1 MKITPTDLIINPDGT
16 IYHLNLHPE
25 NIADTIITVGD
36 PDRVKFVSQYFD
48 SIEFQISKREFV
60 THTGYLNGKRLSVI
74 SSGIGTDNVEILMN
88 ELDALVNIN
97 FETLEVK
104 PDYKSLNIIRLGTSG
119 SLQES
124 IPVDSFVVSEWGIG
138 FDALGFFYE
147 TEPNETTKKLKK
159 DFDLEFMPYCNPSG
173 VELFKM
179 FTENTP
185 DNWLSGA
192 TVTCPGFYAP
202 QGRTLRYNPKIE
214 GLLQK
219 MNQFNHG
226 GIRLTN
232 LEMETAGYY
241 LMGKILG
248 HEVLSISAI
257 LAGRMTNK
265 FSQQADKQVDS
276 LIRFALEKLTKP
288 VNFINPNSNKIA

>member
-1 MKITPTDLIINPDGT
+1 MKISPTDLIINPDGT

-25 NIADTIITVGD
+25 NIADIIIAVGD

-48 SIEFQISKREFV
+48 SIELQVSKREFV

-88 ELDALVNIN
+88 ELDALVNIDFN
-97 FETLEVK
+97 TLEVK
-104 PDYKSLNIIRLGTSG
+104 PEHKTLNIIRLGTSG
-119 SLQES
+119 SLQGS
-124 IPVDSFVVSEWGIG
+124 IPVNSFVVSKLGIG
-138 FDALGFFYE
+138 LDALGFFYE
-147 TEPNETTKKLKK
+147 TEPNETVKKIKE
-159 DFDLEFMPYCNPSG
+159 DFELEFMPYCNPAG
-173 VELFKM
+173 NDLFQL
-179 FTENTP
+179 FTQNTS
-185 DNWLSGA
+185 DNWFTGA

-214 GLLQK
+214 RLLHK
-219 MNQFNHG
+219 MNQFFHE
-226 GIRLTN
+226 GITLMN

-257 LAGRMTNK
+257 LANRMTNE

-276 LIRFALEKLTKP
+276 LIRSALKKLT
-288 VNFINPNSNKIA
+288 F

>member
-1 MKITPTDLIINPDGT
+1 MKISPTDLIINQDGT

-25 NIADTIITVGD
+25 NIADIIIAVGD

-48 SIEFQISKREFV
+48 SIELQVSKREFV

-88 ELDALVNIN
+88 ELDALVNIDFN
-97 FETLEVK
+97 TSEVK
-104 PDYKSLNIIRLGTSG
+104 PEHKTLNIIRLGTSG
-119 SLQES
+119 SLQEN
-124 IPVDSFVVSEWGIG
+124 IPVNSFVVSKLGIG
-138 FDALGFFYE
+138 LDALGFFYE
-147 TEPNETTKKLKK
+147 TEPNETVKKIKE
-159 DFDLEFMPYCNPSG
+159 DFELEFMPYCNAAG
-173 VELFKM
+173 NDLFQL
-179 FTENTP
+179 FTQNTP
-185 DNWLSGA
+185 DNWFTGA

-214 GLLQK
+214 RLLHK
-219 MNQFNHG
+219 MNQFFHE
-226 GIRLTN
+226 GITLTN

-257 LAGRMTNK
+257 LANRMTNE
-265 FSQQADKQVDS
+265 FSQQADIQVDN
-276 LIRFALEKLTKP
+276 LIRSALKKLT
-288 VNFINPNSNKIA
+288 F

>member
-1 MKITPTDLIINPDGT
+1 MKISPTDLILNPDGT

-48 SIEFQISKREFV
+48 SIDFQVSKREFV

-88 ELDALVNIN
+88 ELDALVNIDLN
-97 FETLEVK
+97 TLEVK
-104 PDYKSLNIIRLGTSG
+104 QQHKSLNIIRLGTSG

-124 IPVDSFVVSEWGIG
+124 IPINSFVVSERGIG
-138 FDALGFFYE
+138 LDALGFFYE
-147 TEPNETTKKLKK
+147 TESNETTKKIKE

-173 VELFKM
+173 YNLYQLF
-179 FTENTP
+179 TQNTL
-185 DNWLSGA
+185 DNWFHGA

-202 QGRTLRYNPKIE
+202 QGRTLRYSPKIE
-214 GLLQK
+214 RLLQK
-219 MNQFNHG
+219 MNQFYDG
-226 GIRLTN
+226 ETTLTN

-241 LMGKILG
+241 LMGKVLG

-257 LAGRMTNK
+257 LANRMTNE

-276 LIRFALEKLTKP
+276 LIRIALEKLT
-288 VNFINPNSNKIA
+288 N

>member
-97 FETLEVK
+97 FETLEVNPEHK
-104 PDYKSLNIIRLGTSG
+104 ALKIIRLGTSG
-119 SLQES
+119 SLQVS
-124 IPVDSFVVSEWGIG
+124 IPVNSFVVSEWGIG

-147 TEPNETTKKLKK
+147 TEPNETTTKIKQ

-173 VELFKM
+173 HELFQL

-185 DNWLSGA
+185 DNWFEGA

-219 MNQFNHG
+219 MNLFYHG
-226 GIRLTN
+226 GVKLTN

-257 LAGRMTNK
+257 LANRITNE
-265 FSQQADKQVDS
+265 FSQHADKQVDN
-276 LIRFALEKLTKP
+276 LIKFALEKLT
-288 VNFINPNSNKIA
+288 

>member
-1 MKITPTDLIINPDGT
+1 MKISPTDLILNPDGT

-48 SIEFQISKREFV
+48 SIDFQVSKREFV

-88 ELDALVNIN
+88 ELDALVNIDLN
-97 FETLEVK
+97 TLEVK
-104 PDYKSLNIIRLGTSG
+104 EKHKSLNIIRLGTSG

-124 IPVDSFVVSEWGIG
+124 IPVNSFVVSEWGIVL
-138 FDALGFFYE
+138 DALGFFYE
-147 TEPNETTKKLKK
+147 TESNETTKKIKE

-173 VELFKM
+173 YNLFQLFKQ
-179 FTENTP
+179 NTF
-185 DNWLSGA
+185 DNWFHGA

-202 QGRTLRYNPKIE
+202 QGRTLRYSPKIE

-219 MNQFNHG
+219 MNQFYHG
-226 GIRLTN
+226 ETTLTN

-241 LMGKILG
+241 LMGKVLG

-257 LAGRMTNK
+257 LANRMTNE

-276 LIRFALEKLTKP
+276 LIRIALEKLT
-288 VNFINPNSNKIA
+288 N

>member
-1 MKITPTDLIINPDGT
+1 MKITPTDLIINTDGT

-48 SIEFQISKREFV
+48 TVELKINKREFV
-60 THTGYLNGKRLSVI
+60 THTGYLNGKRISVI

-88 ELDALVNIN
+88 ELDALANIDFN
-97 FETLEVK
+97 TLEIK
-104 PDYKSLNIIRLGTSG
+104 PEHKTLNIIRLGTSG

-124 IPVDSFVVSEWGIG
+124 IPLNSFVVSEWGIG

-147 TEPNETTKKLKK
+147 TEPNETTNRLKAE
-159 DFDLEFMPYCNPSG
+159 FGLEFMPYCNPSG
-173 VELFKM
+173 YDLFQL
-179 FTENTP
+179 FSENTP
-185 DNWLSGA
+185 DTWFTGA

-202 QGRTLRYNPKIE
+202 QGRTLRYTPKIE
-214 GLLQK
+214 GLLYK
-219 MNQFNHG
+219 FNQFYHN
-226 GIRLTN
+226 GIALTN

-241 LMGKILG
+241 LMGKVLG

-257 LAGRMTNK
+257 LANRITNK

-276 LIRFALEKLTKP
+276 LIKFALERLT
-288 VNFINPNSNKIA
+288 

>member
-16 IYHLNLHPE
+16 IYHLNLLPE
-25 NIADTIITVGD
+25 HIADTIITVGD

-60 THTGYLNGKRLSVI
+60 THTGYLNGKRLTVI
-74 SSGIGTDNVEILMN
+74 SSGIGT
-88 ELDALVNIN
+88 
-97 FETLEVK
+97 VK
-104 PDYKSLNIIRLGTSG
+104 SEHKSLNIIRLGTSG

-124 IPVDSFVVSEWGIG
+124 IPVNSFVVSEWGIG

-147 TEPNETTKKLKK
+147 TEPNETTTLIKQ
-159 DFDLEFMPYCNPSG
+159 DFNLEFMPYCNPSG
-173 VELFKM
+173 YNLFKL
-179 FTENTP
+179 FIESSPEN
-185 DNWLSGA
+185 WFAGA

-219 MNQFNHG
+219 MNQFYHAG
-226 GIRLTN
+226 VKLAN

-241 LMGKILG
+241 LMGQVLG

-257 LAGRMTNK
+257 LANRMTNE
-265 FSQQADKQVDS
+265 FSQQADKQVDT
-276 LIRFALEKLTKP
+276 LIRFALDRLTLK
-288 VNFINPNSNKIA
+288 

>member
-1 MKITPTDLIINPDGT
+1 MKISPTDLIINPDGT

-48 SIEFQISKREFV
+48 SIEFQVSKREFV

-88 ELDALVNIN
+88 ELDALVNID
-97 FETLEVK
+97 FKTFEVK
-104 PDYKSLNIIRLGTSG
+104 QEHKTLNIIRLGTSG
-119 SLQES
+119 SLQKT
-124 IPVDSFVVSEWGIG
+124 IPVDSFVVSEWGVG
-138 FDALGFFYE
+138 FDALGLFYHSQSSQ
-147 TEPNETTKKLKK
+147 TIYDLRR
-159 DFDLEFMPYCNPSG
+159 DLGLEFTPYCNQAG
-173 VELFKM
+173 LDLFKLFM
-179 FTENTP
+179 ENAP
-185 DNWLSGA
+185 ENWFAGM

-202 QGRTLRYNPKIE
+202 QGRILRYSPKIN

-219 MNQFNHG
+219 MSGYYRDGN
-226 GIRLTN
+226 ILTN

-241 LMGKILG
+241 LMGKVLG

-257 LAGRMTNK
+257 LANRMTNE

-276 LIRFALEKLTKP
+276 LIKIALEKLTGLP
-288 VNFINPNSNKIA
+288 R

>member
-1 MKITPTDLIINPDGT
+1 MKISPTDLIINPDGT
-16 IYHLNLHPE
+16 IYHLNLLPE

-48 SIEFQISKREFV
+48 SIELKISKREFV
-60 THTGYLNGKRLSVI
+60 THTGYLNGKRLTVI

-88 ELDALVNIN
+88 ELDALVNIDFN
-97 FETLEVK
+97 TLEVK
-104 PDYKSLNIIRLGTSG
+104 SEHKSLKIIRLGTSG
-119 SLQES
+119 SLQS
-124 IPVDSFVVSEWGIG
+124 NIPVNSFVVSEWGIG

-147 TEPNETTKKLKK
+147 TKPNEITKKLKE
-159 DFDLEFMPYCNPSG
+159 DFALDFMPYCNQSSH
-173 VELFKM
+173 ELFQL
-179 FTENTP
+179 FIENTP
-185 DNWLSGA
+185 ENWFAGA

-214 GLLQK
+214 RLLQK
-219 MNQFNHG
+219 FNQFNDKK
-226 GIRLTN
+226 IALTN

-241 LMGKILG
+241 LMAKVLG

-257 LAGRMTNK
+257 LANRMTNE

-276 LIRFALEKLTKP
+276 LIQFALERLT
-288 VNFINPNSNKIA
+288 

>member
-16 IYHLNLHPE
+16 IYHLNLLPE
-25 NIADTIITVGD
+25 QIADTIITVGD

-48 SIEFQISKREFV
+48 SIELKVSKREFV

-88 ELDALVNIN
+88 ELDALVNIDFN
-97 FETLEVK
+97 TLEVN
-104 PDYKSLNIIRLGTSG
+104 PVHKSLNIIRLGTSG
-119 SLQES
+119 SLQQS
-124 IPVDSFVVSEWGIG
+124 IPVDSFLISERGMG

-147 TEPNETTKKLKK
+147 TKPSEMTKHVKEA
-159 DFDLEFMPYCNPSG
+159 FGLEFMPYCNDSSDKLFQLFNDNAPENWFSG
-173 VELFKM
+173 
-179 FTENTP
+179 T
-185 DNWLSGA
+185 

-202 QGRTLRYNPKIE
+202 QGRTLRYTPKIE
-214 GLLQK
+214 NLLQK
-219 MNQFNHG
+219 MNAYSQD
-226 GIRLTN
+226 GIVLTN

-257 LAGRMTNK
+257 VASRMTNV

-276 LIRFALEKLTKP
+276 MIKFALEKLT
-288 VNFINPNSNKIA
+288 